1 MRIQNEGA
9 RLRELALMAE
19 LYDQQNQRDKAEEV
33 ISWSPVL
40 EELREVILSDPA
52 GSPGLSDDL
61 SEAIYDA
68 NRRPRPS

>member
-40 EELREVILSDPA
+40 EELKEVILSAPEE
-52 GSPGLSDDL
+52 SSGLSDDL
-61 SEAIYDA
+61 AGASNNAG
-68 NRRPRPS
+68 RRPRLN